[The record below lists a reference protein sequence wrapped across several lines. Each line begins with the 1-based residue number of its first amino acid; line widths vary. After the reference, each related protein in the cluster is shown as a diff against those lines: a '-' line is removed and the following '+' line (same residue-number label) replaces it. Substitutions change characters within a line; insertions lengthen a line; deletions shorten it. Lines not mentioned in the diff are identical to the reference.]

1 MKIQPK
7 ENYSMN
13 GYGRL
18 NKTKVYKAVP
28 ATNQPKWKAQ
38 GKIFVLPND
47 DLKIEL
53 LLKANEYVRV

>member
-7 ENYSMN
+7 ENYSMQ

-18 NKTKVYKAVP
+18 NKTKVYKAVL
-28 ATNQPKWKAQ
+28 ATNQPNHKEQ
-38 GKIFVLPND
+38 GKVFVLPND
-47 DLKIEL
+47 DLKVEL